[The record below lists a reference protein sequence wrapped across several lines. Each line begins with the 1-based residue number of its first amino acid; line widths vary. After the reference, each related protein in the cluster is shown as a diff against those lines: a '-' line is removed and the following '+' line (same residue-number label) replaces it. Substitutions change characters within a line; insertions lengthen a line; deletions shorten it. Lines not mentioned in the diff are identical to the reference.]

1 MTYYYIST
9 GKKFGPR
16 RTSTERTAGNRTVK
30 SENCKNRTNGSI
42 IELHV
47 KTAGDLAR
55 ELRKC
60 TGYMLPSFIYPT
72 ISSTKLTIF
81 PVRHTARQNRAGQA
95 INDRTCVHDLVE
107 HGCSVSDKFYR
118 LQHFWYNVVITCFAR
133 FSRFLNLIVKSSNRK
148 NLTKYV
154 ITTLYQKCC
163 SL

>member
-1 MTYYYIST
+1 M
-9 GKKFGPR
+9 
-16 RTSTERTAGNRTVK
+16 ERTAGDRTVK

-81 PVRHTARQNRAGQA
+81 PIRHTARQNRAGQA
-95 INDRTCVHDLVE
+95 INDRTCVHDFCLVE

-118 LQHFWYNVVITCFAR
+118 LQHFC
-133 FSRFLNLIVKSSNRK
+133 
-148 NLTKYV
+148 
-154 ITTLYQKCC
+154 
-163 SL
+163 